1 MYDIMNK
8 VGERMKYNKA
18 NKEIIRLI
26 ENGTIFD
33 IPSFVSYKKQ
43 RKLAKIDKAILV
55 DQFEKGV
62 PIKRY
67 YYPTNLRID
76 PRNLMTE
83 NEYERKV
90 KLHEVNPV
98 SYKSVDISLRND
110 AGIKTHVVDGHN
122 VMLDFYNGIYI
133 SDSFNDIYEFL
144 ILWQHL
150 KNEMLIQE
158 CSCDN
163 YADTVGL
170 LYMPKNIRPEILDT
184 PATELI
190 EYTSCSI
197 SDKCFLDQDYV
208 FSNDAYLRCK
218 DYIGKKIYPSI
229 HLSLFVKNNFETA
242 GEIAQR
248 KSMRVAWI
256 AILVS
261 IILALF
267 PYINDYLQPDVP
279 DPIIS
284 HIQDSL
290 SALEMKTEQVVNLM
304 ETNNALHEDALESD
318 DIVNA
323 LQSIIEGI
331 SRLEDNLTN
340 STHDIPET

>member
-1 MYDIMNK
+1 MNK
-8 VGERMKYNKA
+8 VGERMKYNNT
-18 NKEIIRLI
+18 NKEIIRMI

-55 DQFEKGV
+55 DQFEKGI

-67 YYPTNLRID
+67 YYPANLRVD

-90 KLHEVNPV
+90 KLHEINPE

-110 AGIKTHVVDGHN
+110 AGIKTHVVDDHN
-122 VMLDFYNGIYI
+122 IMLDFYNGIYFAE
-133 SDSFNDIYEFL
+133 SFNDIYEFL

-163 YADTVGL
+163 YADTLGL
-170 LYMPKNIRPEILDT
+170 FYMPKNIRPGILDT

-190 EYTSCSI
+190 ECTSCSI
-197 SDKCFLDQDYV
+197 SDKHFLDQDYV

-229 HLSLFVKNNFETA
+229 RLSLFVKNNYETD

-248 KSMRVAWI
+248 KSMRVARI

-279 DPIIS
+279 DPVLS

-290 SALEMKTEQVVNLM
+290 SALEIKTGQVVDLM
-304 ETNNALHEDALESD
+304 ETNNALHEDAFESD

-323 LQSIIEGI
+323 LQSIIEEI
-331 SRLEDNLTN
+331 SQLEEYLTN
-340 STHDIPET
+340 PTHEIPDT

>member
-1 MYDIMNK
+1 
-8 VGERMKYNKA
+8 MKYNNT
-18 NKEIIRLI
+18 NKEIIQMI

-55 DQFEKGV
+55 DQFEKEI

-67 YYPTNLRID
+67 YYPANLRID
-76 PRNLMTE
+76 PRNLISE

-90 KLHEVNPV
+90 KLHEVNPE

-110 AGIKTHVVDGHN
+110 AGIKKHVVDKRN
-122 VMLDFYNGIYI
+122 IMLDFYNGIYI
-133 SDSFNDIYEFL
+133 SESFNDIYEFL

-163 YADTVGL
+163 YVDTLGL
-170 LYMPKNIRPEILDT
+170 FYKPKNIRPEILDT
-184 PATELI
+184 PTTELI
-190 EYTSCSI
+190 EYTSCTI

-208 FSNDAYLRCK
+208 FFNDAYLRCK

-229 HLSLFVKNNFETA
+229 HLSLFVKNNFETDS
-242 GEIAQR
+242 EIAQR

-261 IILALF
+261 IILAVF
-267 PYINDYLQPDVP
+267 PYINDYLQPDDT
-279 DPIIS
+279 DPILNQI
-284 HIQDSL
+284 HDSL
-290 SALEMKTEQVVNLM
+290 LALEMKTEQICNLM
-304 ETNNALHEDALESD
+304 ETNNALHEGTLEND

-323 LQSIIEGI
+323 LQSIIEEML
-331 SRLEDNLTN
+331 RFEENLTN
-340 STHDIPET
+340 DTHDIPGN